1 MRNKYFI
8 LFFLLFTIACNSSQQ
23 DRVVD
28 QKIENNTFVA
38 TDFISNGDIVW
49 CQKNYDFLI
58 SLFEDDD
65 DKILTVQEMLEV
77 KIIVQAFADS
87 AAFGGNNEDSEKTI
101 ELKESEEKLDYLQRS
116 VDLLIPLYNEL
127 DYQEVVQ
134 LKLGLGFIATENE
147 RGFESLYETLETSTS
162 VCSAWKENVNS

>member
-77 KIIVQAFADS
+77 KIIV
-87 AAFGGNNEDSEKTI
+87 
-101 ELKESEEKLDYLQRS
+101 
-116 VDLLIPLYNEL
+116 
-127 DYQEVVQ
+127 
-134 LKLGLGFIATENE
+134 
-147 RGFESLYETLETSTS
+147 
-162 VCSAWKENVNS
+162 